1 MLTKITNTNNH
12 FTANNREIYKTL
24 NKSTKLPLLFVKSQE
39 NLSSTRFIQ
48 NTVTNWIPK
57 AIFARSLADLG
68 DLSFL
73 EFFESG
79 LFFFAPP
86 LLGQYVARKG
96 IFSKFLPKS
105 QRKELDLHLTRSATD
120 ILKDSK
126 LLKSG
131 ATKRLLPTKAAIVLS
146 CACIPAAEYAL
157 SFAKNLFTLKVFKK
171 SNFNNIANL
180 NKQETETKAQ
190 QDKVRNSAIKHL
202 KNAGIFSG
210 IMFGASLL
218 LAGFGHKSKT
228 AQKLSEN
235 ILHPGLSIANG
246 LEKFGIKSPKLK
258 RFLDTYINTDF
269 ASSNGKLALG
279 KGQLAITTISGLFGY
294 SAAAEDR
301 GKLDKK
307 EVWTRVPIV
316 VLYTIFGSA
325 AFDSAFKH
333 ILLNKNKYTDLI
345 KKDKDGNIADI
356 PTLKEL
362 PELAQ
367 NIAKTKNTTVQK
379 ELDRLVKEKAT
390 ITGVPYAFCLVF
402 MGFVLAGISRL
413 WTQYRYNHSQQNKKA

>member
-1 MLTKITNTNNH
+1 MITKITNTNNN
-12 FTANNREIYKTL
+12 FTANSQELYKTL
-24 NKSTKLPLLFVKSQE
+24 NKNTKLPLLFVKSQE

-96 IFSKFLPKS
+96 IFSKFLPKN

-131 ATKRLLPTKAAIVLS
+131 ATKRLIPTKAAIVLS

-190 QDKVRNSAIKHL
+190 QDKVRNSAI
-202 KNAGIFSG
+202 
-210 IMFGASLL
+210 
-218 LAGFGHKSKT
+218 
-228 AQKLSEN
+228 
-235 ILHPGLSIANG
+235 
-246 LEKFGIKSPKLK
+246 
-258 RFLDTYINTDF
+258 
-269 ASSNGKLALG
+269 
-279 KGQLAITTISGLFGY
+279 
-294 SAAAEDR
+294 
-301 GKLDKK
+301 
-307 EVWTRVPIV
+307 
-316 VLYTIFGSA
+316 
-325 AFDSAFKH
+325 
-333 ILLNKNKYTDLI
+333 
-345 KKDKDGNIADI
+345 
-356 PTLKEL
+356 
-362 PELAQ
+362 
-367 NIAKTKNTTVQK
+367 
-379 ELDRLVKEKAT
+379 
-390 ITGVPYAFCLVF
+390 
-402 MGFVLAGISRL
+402 
-413 WTQYRYNHSQQNKKA
+413 